1 VGERD
6 GGLTTAQEDH
16 VDDRVVARTR
26 GLRRVFGSTIALDG
40 VDVEVPAGVTG
51 LVGPNGAGKTTLIG
65 LLLGL
70 DRPDGGT
77 VEVFGLD
84 PTHAGPDVRA
94 RIGYAPEYDP
104 LPPDVRAQD
113 LVRLVGELH
122 GLDPQTAL
130 ERASDVLQRLGLGE
144 ERLREI
150 ETLSTGQKQRVK
162 LAQAIVHDP
171 SLVLLDEPTDGLD
184 PLQRADMLDLIVT
197 LADELSL
204 NVLVS
209 SHLLA
214 DLERICQHLIVLRD
228 GHVLDQRDVSGGAVG
243 DEYLVET
250 VRPADAVAQRL
261 RDAGIDVTL
270 ASPTRLVLALAD
282 PAVLDAVRDAVDDVG
297 VGLRSLGPRRVSLE
311 DVVIGEL
318 AGEGSS

>member
-1 VGERD
+1 MNEVG
-6 GGLTTAQEDH
+6 
-16 VDDRVVARTR
+16 RTR
-26 GLRRVFGSTIALDG
+26 GLRRQFGTTVALDD
-40 VDVEVPAGVTG
+40 VDVTIRPGITG

-70 DRPDGGT
+70 DRPDAGT
-77 VEVFGLD
+77 VELLGMD
-84 PTHAGPDVRA
+84 PTTAGPDVRA
-94 RIGYAPEYDP
+94 RVGYAPEYDP

-122 GLDPQTAL
+122 GLDRHTAL

-150 ETLSTGQKQRVK
+150 GTLSTGQKQRVK

-184 PLQRADMLDLIVT
+184 PLQRADMLDLIVD
-197 LADELSL
+197 LAAEQDL

-214 DLERICQHLIVLRD
+214 DLERICQHLVVLR
-228 GHVLDQRDVSGGAVG
+228 GGRVLGERDVSGTGASGEVV
-243 DEYLVET
+243 LET
-250 VRPADAVAQRL
+250 VRDAAPVVAAL
-261 RDAGIDVTL
+261 AGAGIDAT
-270 ASPTRLVLALAD
+270 ATGPTTVVLSGVDTDA
-282 PAVLDAVRDAVDDVG
+282 LDAVRDAVADTG
-297 VGLRSLGPRRVSLE
+297 VGLRSLAPRRLSLE
-311 DVVIGEL
+311 DVVLGEL
-318 AGEGSS
+318 APPSAPTAGARP